1 MALLEVWKTFE
12 EKHGT
17 PDGVAKVEAMKPIIS
32 KRRRVDQEN
41 GQMVEGK
48 EFQRFLSCSSSYSH
62 SVF

>member
-1 MALLEVWKTFE
+1 VALLEVWKTFE

-48 EFQRFLSCSSSYSH
+48 EFQPFFILQ
-62 SVF
+62 